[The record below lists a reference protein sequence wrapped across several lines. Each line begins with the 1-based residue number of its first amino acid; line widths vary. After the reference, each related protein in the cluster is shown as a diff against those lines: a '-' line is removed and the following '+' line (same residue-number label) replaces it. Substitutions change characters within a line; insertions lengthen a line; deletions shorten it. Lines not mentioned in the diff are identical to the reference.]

1 MAQEVE
7 HKKAGRKTR
16 KDLIREGDAENGT
29 RTKKVINHNRETMH
43 LGYNSVDMHD
53 PVSIRKRLRQYL
65 DLCLE
70 NEMKPSTAGLAL
82 AFGMSRMN
90 MLRYLKGNVRLP
102 DECMQVF
109 VQMDALLNANAEEN
123 LQENNINPVAGIFL
137 LKNNQGYKDTTD
149 IVVNPSTA
157 FGDDVPVDD
166 LKRRY
171 LDSIAY
177 VDKTAEGAEDEV
189 QQIGPPETDH
199 WDKDKVLFSK
209 DKPQPPKQPIKV
221 VIESTDEVK
230 G

>member
-7 HKKAGRKTR
+7 HKKAGRKTQ

-43 LGYNSVDMHD
+43 LGYNPVDMHD

-70 NEMKPSTAGLAL
+70 NEMKPSVPGLAL

-90 MLRYLKGNVRLP
+90 MQRYLKGQIRLP

-123 LQENNINPVAGIFL
+123 LQENNINAIAGIFL
-137 LKNNQGYKDTTD
+137 LKNHHGYTDTTT
-149 IVVNPSTA
+149 VQVNPSVA
-157 FGDDVPVDD
+157 FGEDIPIDD

-171 LDSIAY
+171 LDSIEYA
-177 VDKTAEGAEDEV
+177 DKTAEDEEP
-189 QQIGPPETDH
+189 QIGPPVTDH
-199 WDKDKVLFSK
+199 WEKDKVLFSK
-209 DKPQPPKQPIKV
+209 DKPQEPKQPIGAVPK
-221 VIESTDEVK
+221 STDEGK
-230 G
+230 A